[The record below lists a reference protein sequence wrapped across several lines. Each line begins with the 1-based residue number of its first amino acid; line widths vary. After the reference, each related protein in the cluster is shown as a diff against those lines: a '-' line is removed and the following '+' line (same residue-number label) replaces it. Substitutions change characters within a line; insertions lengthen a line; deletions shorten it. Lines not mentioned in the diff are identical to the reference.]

1 MIVVNVNVAITQ
13 SYAYYIAEFRRGIRT
28 ESVEAS

>member
-13 SYAYYIAEFRRGIRT
+13 SYADYIAEFRGGIRM